1 MARTTGQKNA
11 TKATSNAGQ
20 GAKAGMTAA
29 VYKPTAK
36 TTGSDRVA
44 KPVSLKGV
52 DIRGVKATGPKAN
65 PMYPGKPSSPGK
77 TTKQYGSGLLQGK
90 APKGFQNEF
99 PDQKGGAGRPVSGT
113 QKGQ

>member
-11 TKATSNAGQ
+11 LKATANAGQ
-20 GAKAGMTAA
+20 GAKQGMTAA

-36 TTGSDRVA
+36 TAGSDRVA
-44 KPVSLKGV
+44 KPGSYKGV
-52 DIRGVKATGPKAN
+52 DIRGVKATGPKSQ
-65 PMYPGKPSSPGK
+65 PMYTKKPSAPGK
-77 TTKQYGSGLLQGK
+77 TTTQYGSGLLQGK
-90 APKGFQNEF
+90 AKGFQNEF